1 MLIRSKK
8 SNEKIAMGLLSF
20 MPARENVKTLQ
31 EVIQKYETDSA
42 WELYLW
48 KQEEDFIGLIGIEMG
63 EESFMIQDL
72 ALNPSFRGE
81 GIGKKMVAAI
91 RERYPEKTCTSNE
104 LTEAFFQKCQEEN
117 EEC

>member
-20 MPARENVKTLQ
+20 MPERENVKTLQ
-31 EVIQKYETDSA
+31 EVIQKYDTDVD

-48 KQEEDFIGLIGIEMG
+48 KEDEDFIGLIGIEMK
-63 EESFMIQDL
+63 EEAFVIQDI

-81 GIGKKMVAAI
+81 GIGKKMVATI
-91 RERYPEKTCTSNE
+91 QERYPGKTCMSNE
-104 LTEAFFQKCQEEN
+104 FIEGFFQKCQEE
-117 EEC
+117 